1 MHAYTLHQRP
11 TAKSRKEDSFTEPGL
26 GDPEGEFP
34 SKWLYGK
41 DQLNVFLASD
51 LDLLVIILPQTRD
64 MCGILD
70 REQFALFSK
79 RRAYVSNPGRGAVIN
94 TNELIEALESSK
106 IRGAALD
113 VTDPET
119 LPADHKLWK
128 YNNFTITPHCAGNSN
143 HYTERVLKIL
153 AYNLVRRAQNKEV
166 VNRVKSL

>member
-1 MHAYTLHQRP
+1 MIFGPVPHGQTEVYVHAYTLHQRP

-79 RRAYVSNPGRGAVIN
+79 RRAY
-94 TNELIEALESSK
+94 SSK

-113 VTDPET
+113 VTDPEP